1 MRCPMLYTVFCY
13 NNEADVASW
22 SPQKDDALMAKLS
35 AVNEKLTAEGKLRFS
50 ARLQYTTSAVTV
62 RPGREPMVID
72 GPYAETKEQLLGFYV
87 IECETL
93 EEAIEATRRL
103 AGPREGGS
111 LELRPMRSV
120 HQGSGL

>member
-35 AVNEKLTAEGKLRFS
+35 AVNEKLTAEGKLTLQRAFAVHDQCGDGEARS
-50 ARLQYTTSAVTV
+50 RADGHRWPVRGNQGAAPRLQ
-62 RPGREPMVID
+62 I
-72 GPYAETKEQLLGFYV
+72 